1 MAMIKCPG
9 CSCQFDSNTGLA
21 THKRACKAKI
31 TAVASKL
38 LEARK
43 VNLEKKAESK
53 RRRIGENEIGI
64 IEEQLD
70 MDKPDNEEEIW
81 IDEAT
86 LILHYSRISFNLVSK
101 TIFSGACLDVILK
114 ATKTTSVQKNEI
126 NLHSQIIGSSNTR
139 PFE

>member
-1 MAMIKCPG
+1 MLPTLRFVLLTSILIMAVIKCPG
-9 CSCQFDSNTGLA
+9 CSRQFDSNTGLA

-53 RRRIGENEIGI
+53 RRRIGVNEIGTV
-64 IEEQLD
+64 EEQLD
-70 MDKPDNEEEIW
+70 MDKQDNEEEIR

-86 LILHYSRISFNLVSK
+86 LGIEEATPTLVSISK
-101 TIFSGACLDVILK
+101 Y
-114 ATKTTSVQKNEI
+114 
-126 NLHSQIIGSSNTR
+126 QIQLSMI
-139 PFE
+139 PA

>member
-1 MAMIKCPG
+1 MAVIKCPG
-9 CSCQFDSNTGLA
+9 CSRQFDSNTGLA

-86 LILHYSRISFNLVSK
+86 SGIELATTLVS
-101 TIFSGACLDVILK
+101 ISEYRVRLFFI
-114 ATKTTSVQKNEI
+114 
-126 NLHSQIIGSSNTR
+126 
-139 PFE
+139 